1 MQAAGQLVLSELP
14 PVQFDGD
21 IAEAFVDI
29 PVKLTPIF
37 HSKLT
42 PLT

>member
-1 MQAAGQLVLSELP
+1 MILILDKNHFIKYFIVVLTIL
-14 PVQFDGD
+14 
-21 IAEAFVDI
+21 DI